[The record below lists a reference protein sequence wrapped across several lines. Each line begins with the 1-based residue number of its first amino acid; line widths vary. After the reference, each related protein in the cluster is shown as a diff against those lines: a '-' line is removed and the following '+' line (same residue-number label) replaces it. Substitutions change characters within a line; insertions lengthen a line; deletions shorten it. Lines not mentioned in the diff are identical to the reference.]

1 MVKGWDVAEERL
13 VVADEIVQGHLYIT
27 GGGNWGM
34 KEDKDCEII
43 GGKQT
48 KGFEGKCEQ
57 FRF

>member
-1 MVKGWDVAEERL
+1 M
-13 VVADEIVQGHLYIT
+13 VADEIVQGHLYAT

-57 FRF
+57 FWF